1 MSASSPGHPRPSGVV
16 IVVSLALLLGLQ
28 PITTDLYLPALP
40 ALAADL
46 GSPMTRTQLTL
57 SALMLSF
64 GVAQMLL
71 GPLADRLGR
80 RPVLVGGLVLYA
92 AASAGSAAAAS
103 IDALIAWRVVQGI
116 GMAAAVVCARS
127 MVRDLFEPHDG
138 ARVMSKGLTGLGLIA
153 LSSPVIG
160 GLIADAWDWRMVF
173 AASGSFAAI
182 TLAVIL
188 ARLPETLRQPNPK
201 ALQPGPMFGTWW
213 RIARHPTFR
222 AWALLVACTYGGLFA
237 YLAGSSFV
245 YIEVLGLSRGAY
257 GLVLGSGSVAY
268 VCGTVWCRRWLPRF
282 GLNGA
287 VRRGAAFTL
296 AGGLMMAGLAL
307 AGVHSAWAIA
317 LPQLIYAFGHGIHQ
331 PCGQAAVTGPFPAHA
346 GAAAAL
352 AGFALAIVA
361 VAVGGWLGVAMNQ
374 TVYPL
379 TLTIGVFSI
388 LTAVVAWTLVQR
400 HGEPAAAERPIA

>member
-1 MSASSPGHPRPSGVV
+1 MSAFESGPLRPSGAV
-16 IVVSLALLLGLQ
+16 IVITLALLLGLQ

-57 SALMLSF
+57 SALMLAF
-64 GVAQMLL
+64 GLAQLLL
-71 GPLADRLGR
+71 GPLADRVGR

-92 AASAGSAAAAS
+92 AASAGSATAAN
-103 IDALIAWRVVQGI
+103 IDALIGWRVLQGV

-160 GLIADAWDWRMVF
+160 GLIADAASWRMVF
-173 AASGSFAAI
+173 AASGSFAAV

-188 ARLPETLRQPNPK
+188 ARLPETLRTPNPK
-201 ALQPGPMFGTWW
+201 ALQPGPMLHTWR

-237 YLAGSSFV
+237 YLAGSAFV

-268 VCGTVWCRRWLPRF
+268 VCGTVWCRRWLLRY
-282 GLNGA
+282 GLAGA
-287 VRRGAAFTL
+287 VRRGAVLTL
-296 AGGLMMAGLAL
+296 AGGLLMAGLAL
-307 AGVHSAWAIA
+307 AGVHNAWAIA
-317 LPQLIYAFGHGIHQ
+317 LPQLVYAFGHGIHQ

-352 AGFALAIVA
+352 GGFALAIVA
-361 VAVGGWLGVAMNQ
+361 FAVGGWLGVSMNG
-374 TVYPL
+374 TVYPV
-379 TLTIGVFSI
+379 TLTIGAFSI
-388 LTAVVAWTLVQR
+388 LTALVAWTLVQR
-400 HGEPAAAERPIA
+400 HGEPAVA

>member
-1 MSASSPGHPRPSGVV
+1 MSASSPGPLRPSGAV
-16 IVVSLALLLGLQ
+16 IVITLALLLGLQ

-40 ALAADL
+40 ALATDL
-46 GSPMTRTQLTL
+46 GSPMARTQLTL
-57 SALMLSF
+57 SALMLAF
-64 GVAQMLL
+64 GFAQLLL
-71 GPLADRLGR
+71 GPLADRVGR

-92 AASAGSAAAAS
+92 AASAGSATAAN
-103 IDALIAWRVVQGI
+103 IDALIVWRVLQGV

-160 GLIADAWDWRMVF
+160 GLIADASSWRLVF

-201 ALQPGPMFGTWW
+201 ALQLGPMFGTWW

-222 AWALLVACTYGGLFA
+222 AWALLVSCTYGGLFA

-268 VCGTVWCRRWLPRF
+268 VCGTVWCRRWLLRH
-282 GLNGA
+282 GLAGA
-287 VRRGAAFTL
+287 VRRGAVFTL
-296 AGGLMMAGLAL
+296 AGGLLMAGLAL
-307 AGVHSAWAIA
+307 AGVHNAWAIA
-317 LPQLIYAFGHGIHQ
+317 LPQLVYAFGHGIHQ
-331 PCGQAAVTGPFPAHA
+331 PCGQAAATGPFPAQA

-361 VAVGGWLGVAMNQ
+361 FAVGGWLGVSMNA
-374 TVYPL
+374 TVYPV
-379 TLTIGVFSI
+379 TLTIGAFSV
-388 LTAVVAWTLVQR
+388 LTALVAWTLVQR
-400 HGEPAAAERPIA
+400 HGEPAVA